1 MQNSSFL
8 LTKYVSWL
16 RHSEGI
22 NLSDKLLLFFI
33 KLYYLAL
40 VSFLRL
46 ALGKT
51 RSKRLILKSGLDFG
65 AVWYK
70 SYIFWNKREERE
82 RHELLKFKM
91 PKHDFEFYCRKNKD
105 DFKTMTFHE
114 DDILNYHF
122 TPKEGDVVVDVGA
135 HIGPYSIIASKRVGP
150 NGKVVAIEADPDN
163 FDLLS
168 RNIQLNKLSNVIPL
182 NYAAYSEAKKI
193 KLYLPSAGEK
203 SQYTKYNTIM
213 SDRARNDEKF
223 VEVKANTLDYL
234 LQSKN
239 MIKQEEKKVNWI
251 KIDVEGAE
259 YEVLKGAKNI
269 LSTSSNITLLIEIHN
284 LSTGNVLYKPILEFL
299 SLRNFKI
306 EFENASE
313 SGERHIIA
321 RKISD

>member
-70 SYIFWNKREERE
+70 SYIFWNKRGERE

-135 HIGPYSIIASKRVGP
+135 HIGPYSIIASKNVGP

-168 RNIQLNKLSNVIPL
+168 RNIQLNKLSNVMAL
-182 NYAAYSEAKKI
+182 NYAAYSEEKKI

-203 SQYTKYNTIM
+203 SPYTKYNTIM

-239 MIKQEEKKVNWI
+239 MIKQEEEVNWI

-306 EFENASE
+306 EFEKASE